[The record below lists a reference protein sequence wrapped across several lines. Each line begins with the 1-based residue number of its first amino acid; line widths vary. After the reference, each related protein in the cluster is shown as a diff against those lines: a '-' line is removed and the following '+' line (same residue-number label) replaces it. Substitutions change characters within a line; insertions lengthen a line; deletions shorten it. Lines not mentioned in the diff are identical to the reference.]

1 MNIVRVQ
8 AVFREG
14 GHSHKNFK
22 FFLLCGIS
30 TSHKIEEG
38 EWMGYIKN
46 ESVLCPFILKNGE
59 SCFYGGEEHSYEPT
73 NIGLDSIEVG
83 RLFTISSPPSEVVP
97 WEATYEITS
106 CHAYQ
111 G

>member
-14 GHSHKNFK
+14 GHSYKTLK
-22 FFLLCGIS
+22 FVLLCGLS
-30 TSHKIEEG
+30 ENLHIEDG

-46 ESVLCPFILKNGE
+46 ESVFWPFILRNGQ
-59 SCFYGGEEHSYEPT
+59 SCFYGGDEHSFEPT
-73 NIGLDSIEVG
+73 NIGLGLIEVG
-83 RLFTISSPPSEVVP
+83 RLFTIFNPPGEAMP

-106 CHAYQ
+106 CHTYK